1 MMDPKTWK
9 FSYYANFQFRKLK
22 IHISQL
28 WTRRRGLTFD
38 VWPRCYEIT
47 RLRGT
52 EVTLCRGVAQIPG
65 VLRCLITSP
74 QWNEAYFQYWL
85 RLQSLV
91 IVAPG
96 CSSTISEHYG
106 ANVREVTDGA
116 IAVIVMVI
124 QTRSTPSVQ
133 PPHAAPVQGAVE
145 ASKTKFTTKV
155 S

>member
-1 MMDPKTWK
+1 M
-9 FSYYANFQFRKLK
+9 L
-22 IHISQL
+22 
-28 WTRRRGLTFD
+28 
-38 VWPRCYEIT
+38 
-47 RLRGT
+47 
-52 EVTLCRGVAQIPG
+52 GVAQIPG

-124 QTRSTPSVQ
+124 QTRPTPSVQ
-133 PPHAAPVQGAVE
+133 PPHAVCTAIVQGAVE
-145 ASKTKFTTKV
+145 TSTTKFSTKV